1 MPGFS
6 AATEPTAQSSNN
18 GVNPESSPKLQLLQ
32 TEAKAALANSE
43 WSTAAL
49 KLEAMLAIDP
59 KSEFARE
66 GLRRVREQ
74 VDGINSSSDEE
85 ETQERSRNRI
95 SVRQLRMYIQV
106 RRAVARLLRRSRSTD
121 GT

>member
-18 GVNPESSPKLQLLQ
+18 GVNPESSLQLEALQ

-49 KLEAMLAIDP
+49 KFEAILAIDP
-59 KSEFARE
+59 KSEFAHE
-66 GLRRVREQ
+66 GLRRVR
-74 VDGINSSSDEE
+74 DLLDDNITSTEE
-85 ETQERSRNRI
+85 KGLQERSRNRI
-95 SVRQLRMYIQV
+95 SVRQLRMYIYV

>member
-18 GVNPESSPKLQLLQ
+18 GVNPESSPKLEALQ
-32 TEAKAALANSE
+32 TEAKAAIAKSE
-43 WSTAAL
+43 WSMAAP
-49 KLEAMLAIDP
+49 KFEAILAIDP

-74 VDGINSSSDEE
+74 LDGNNSSSDEGVM
-85 ETQERSRNRI
+85 QERSRNRI
-95 SVRQLRMYIQV
+95 SVRQLRMYIHV
-106 RRAVARLLRRSRSTD
+106 RRAVTRLLRRSRPTD